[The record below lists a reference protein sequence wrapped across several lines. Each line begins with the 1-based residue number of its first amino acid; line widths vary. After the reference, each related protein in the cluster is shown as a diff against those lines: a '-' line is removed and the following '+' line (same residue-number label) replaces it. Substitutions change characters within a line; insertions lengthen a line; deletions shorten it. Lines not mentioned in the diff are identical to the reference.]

1 MSVKDFNAFVSS
13 DDPALGVGG
22 KCVKTVNLLNLV
34 HSGGKTGQRT
44 ALVVDAENCL
54 DRLYGG
60 YFSGNYIT

>member
-1 MSVKDFNAFVSS
+1 MSVKDFHAFVSS
-13 DDPALGVGG
+13 DDPALGLGS

-34 HSGGKTGQRT
+34 HGGKTGQRT

-60 YFSGNYIT
+60 FFSGN